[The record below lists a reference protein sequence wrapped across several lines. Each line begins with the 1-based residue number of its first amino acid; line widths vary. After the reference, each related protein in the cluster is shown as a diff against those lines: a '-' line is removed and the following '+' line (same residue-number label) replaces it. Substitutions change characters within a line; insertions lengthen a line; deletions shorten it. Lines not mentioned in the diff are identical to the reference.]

1 MAGYVFGFHVPRVCR
16 VRGERVAAEDLI
28 VQAAEAFRADDDD
41 VVMDAGRLR
50 QGALAL
56 PAVVAAAGAMVVLGE
71 PGAGKTSVLKQLT
84 NGLPHIFDT
93 WSGDSDECLWV
104 TGGDLTEHSYQEE
117 LGCQLVS
124 LPSEGDA
131 VGGAGVLT
139 VVLDQA
145 DESPLLPRLSRW
157 LRRSLSGRDTS
168 RVRFL
173 MACRT
178 ADYPAA
184 LTSVLAEAFGACR
197 CVDLAPL
204 SRTEAVTLADSAG
217 VPGEELVEAAEAA
230 GAAVLAGVP
239 LTLELLVL
247 TYRADGQLHGRPE
260 ELFARG
266 VARLAEDPDPH
277 RLKKVLITT
286 APQRLAVAGRIA
298 AWMLLSG
305 HRTVWRGAMFEAG
318 TYDLPGDALGGGT
331 ERTAA
336 GPFEVTPQVIEECLA
351 TALFT
356 APDDNRAAF
365 RHSSVAAY
373 LAARYLT
380 ERKMTQRQLEN
391 LFLIGAPD
399 GETATIPAPL
409 RETAA
414 WLVAMNPSASGWLAT
429 ADPESMA
436 VHSALVRSD
445 EVRRLTV
452 SRLLERAAQ
461 VELGDTRW
469 QLSRWDLRHPS
480 LADQLADVLETN
492 PAEGAA
498 NWQSTAR
505 TRLAIQLAQE
515 AGTALPRLADALLA
529 LVRNDTWHQT
539 ERRLAARAAF
549 ACDPDRAVPVFV
561 EVLDS
566 LSDLSYAERV
576 DPDHE
581 LRGTLL
587 TLLWPHHLDA
597 ATMLGALR
605 PPSPDLYGNY
615 AHFLRN
621 MPAECRDE
629 DVPDLLA
636 WASEVVRRPDSGF
649 VFSHDRFEISLIN
662 GVIGRALET
671 TDAARHADT
680 LAKIIFSLLHDH
692 HKVQLPDCLQPD
704 EHGHETPET
713 RSLRR
718 LMTRALVRETV
729 RTGLDARMAACQ
741 IAYDWERRPSV
752 RLNASPVPEPAI
764 RHQLVDKDD
773 FPWLL
778 EQAADAAAS
787 GDGAAIQVYGE
798 LASCTFPSDDP
809 HAFELAYDDTH
820 PAWPYLRSFYAA
832 IPIDSPLAQALRRN
846 YSAGNVHWSEAA
858 EFMAQLGRLL
868 AEARAGDN
876 ESLWQFLWRL
886 RVNPQTGSLAQD
898 VAGAISTWPAAVAL
912 GDDLSDLPELALR
925 YLANEHDRADSW
937 LPDARRN
944 KCSWA
949 GYALLTELHRT
960 NRLLELPPRVW
971 NSWAAAILTEYLGMS
986 TSYMEAVR
994 VDLLRLAAHHA
1005 PESVAHRA
1013 TQAARAALTAGRQP
1027 IELNAVDPRWA
1038 AQLRKCLEHLATELS
1053 TCLGLVP
1060 EAADK
1065 GLAGSPA
1072 SEEHPTRLP
1081 DNDEAREAAL
1091 RTWHSILATLLTTDS
1106 QIVHGII
1113 DTSIDGPRE
1122 TPLAARA
1129 AVLAAQALLTSDA
1142 EAHWPRV
1149 KRFAATDPELGR
1161 RLAEACARTETER
1174 IQSSLSEALVADL
1187 YLWLSELYDPE
1198 EDQPL
1203 RGARWV
1209 TNDEQAREWRDR
1221 LLPELSRRATV
1232 EAVHQ
1237 LRRLATLYPSRLTIA
1252 AALIAATKQHAAASW
1267 SQVRTE
1273 DVIRLLQDPARR
1285 VVRTSTDLLDVVQ
1298 EALEEVSR
1306 ALPSHCELLW
1316 DRTPGKSPRK
1326 PSAENP
1332 VIPDVWR
1339 PKPEAALCAYL
1350 THELTLRL
1358 AGHRVAV
1365 NREVLIHPTDPYGAG
1380 DRTDLLVEAMPSPGD
1395 DPNNASSGS
1404 VKLVIEVKG
1413 SWNDE
1418 VPTAQAEQLAGR
1430 YLPEAG
1436 TDAGIY
1442 IVGWYPIELW
1452 NATGDSRKT
1461 QAKKLQLDTLLVDL
1475 QNQAGSLS
1483 PAGVIHVRPMV
1494 INVPR
1499 PYRQ

>member
-1 MAGYVFGFHVPRVCR
+1 MTGYVFGFHVPRVCR
-16 VRGERVAAEDLI
+16 VRGERLAAEDLI

-41 VVMDAGRLR
+41 VVMEAGLLR

-84 NGLPHIFDT
+84 DELPCVFDT
-93 WSGDSDECLWV
+93 WAGGSDACLWV

-117 LGCQLVS
+117 LGRHFAS
-124 LPSEGDA
+124 LPLEGEA
-131 VGGAGVLT
+131 AGGAGVLT

-168 RVRFL
+168 RIRFL

-178 ADYPAA
+178 ADYPAV

-197 CVDLAPL
+197 CIDLAPL

-217 VPGEELVEAAEAA
+217 VPGEELVQAAESA

-277 RLKKVLITT
+277 RLKKALITT
-286 APQRLAVAGRIA
+286 ARQRLTVVGRIA

-305 HRTVWRGAMFEAG
+305 HRTVWRGATFEAG
-318 TYDLPGDALGGGT
+318 TYDLPGDVLVGGG
-331 ERTAA
+331 ERTTA
-336 GPFEVTPQVIEECLA
+336 GPFEVTPQVVEECLA

-356 APDDNRAAF
+356 APDDGRAAF

-380 ERKMTQRQLEN
+380 DRKTTQRQLEN

-414 WLVAMNPSASGWLAT
+414 WLVAMNPSTSDWLAT

-480 LADQLADVLETN
+480 LADQLADVLETS

-498 NWQSTAR
+498 DWQSTAR

-515 AGTALPRLADALLA
+515 AGTAHPRLADALLA
-529 LVRNDTWHQT
+529 LVKNDTWHQT

-549 ACDPDRAVPVFV
+549 VCGTSRAVPVFI
-561 EVLDS
+561 EVLNS

-576 DPDHE
+576 DPDHD

-587 TLLWPHHLDA
+587 ILLWPHHLDA

-615 AHFLRN
+615 AQFLRN
-621 MPAECRDE
+621 MPADCSNE

-636 WASEVVRRPDSGF
+636 WVSEIVCRPDRGY
-649 VFSHDRFEISLIN
+649 VFSHDRFEMSLIN
-662 GVIGRALET
+662 GVIGRALESP
-671 TDAARHADT
+671 DPAQHMDT

-692 HKVQLPDCLQPD
+692 HKVQLPDCLQPE
-704 EHGHETPET
+704 EHGYETPET

-718 LMTRALVRETV
+718 LLTQALVKEAV
-729 RTGLDARMAACQ
+729 RTGLDARTAAFQ
-741 IAYDWERRPSV
+741 IAYDWERRPSL
-752 RLNASPVPEPAI
+752 RLDASSVPEPAI
-764 RHQLVDKDD
+764 RHQLVDRDD
-773 FPWLL
+773 FPWVL
-778 EQAADAAAS
+778 EQTVEAATS
-787 GDGAAIQVYGE
+787 GDRAAIQVYGE

-809 HAFELAYDDTH
+809 HAFELAYDEMH

-832 IPIDSPLAQALRRN
+832 IPIESPLAQALRSN
-846 YSAGNVHWSEAA
+846 YNAGNTNWSEAA
-858 EFMAQLGRLL
+858 EFMAAQARFL

-876 ESLWQFLWRL
+876 DSLWQFLWGL
-886 RVNPQTGSLAQD
+886 RVDPRTGSFVQD
-898 VAGAISTWPAAVAL
+898 VAGAISTWPAADAL
-912 GDDLSDLPELALR
+912 GDNLSDLPELALR
-925 YLANEHDRADSW
+925 YLTTEHDRADSW
-937 LPDARRN
+937 LPHARRN

-949 GYALLTELHRT
+949 GYALLTELHRID
-960 NRLLELPPRVW
+960 RLLELPARVW
-971 NSWAAAILTEYLGMS
+971 SSWAAAILTEYLGMS
-986 TSYMEAVR
+986 TSYTEPVR
-994 VDLLRLAAHHA
+994 VDLLRLATRHA
-1005 PESVAHRA
+1005 PESVAYRV
-1013 TQAARAALTAGRQP
+1013 TQVARAALTTGRQP

-1038 AQLRKCLEHLATELS
+1038 AELRTCLEHLATELS
-1053 TCLGLVP
+1053 TCLRLVP
-1060 EAADK
+1060 EATVNA
-1065 GLAGSPA
+1065 LAGSPA
-1072 SEEHPTRLP
+1072 SEDHPTRLP
-1081 DNDEAREAAL
+1081 DTDEAREAAL

-1113 DTSIDGPRE
+1113 DASIDGTRE

-1129 AVLAAQALLTSDA
+1129 AVLAAQALLTADA
-1142 EAHWPRV
+1142 EAHWPRA
-1149 KRFAATDPELGR
+1149 KTFAATDPELGR

-1187 YLWLSELYDPE
+1187 YLWLSGLYDPE

-1203 RGARWV
+1203 RGVHWI
-1209 TNDEQAREWRDR
+1209 TDDEQARAWRDR
-1221 LLPELSRRATV
+1221 LLPELSRRATG

-1237 LRRLATLYPSRLTIA
+1237 LRQLATLYPSRLAIA
-1252 AALIAATKQHAAASW
+1252 AALVAATKQHAAAGW

-1306 ALPSHCELLW
+1306 ELPSHCELLW

-1395 DPNNASSGS
+1395 DPNIASSGS

-1461 QAKKLQLDTLLVDL
+1461 QAKRLQLATLLDDL
-1475 QNQAGSLS
+1475 QKQAASLSQAG
-1483 PAGVIHVRPMV
+1483 ACQVRPML